1 MMFTLEI
8 IVDCNGLIRD
18 DLDRIVKSLSP
29 DNVVSGLKI
38 DTYVLHD
45 SKLVIYIEG
54 SRIGSVK
61 AAFNDIFRVLNP
73 LLELFKV
80 S

>member
-1 MMFTLEI
+1 MFTLEV
-8 IVDCNGLIRD
+8 IVDCNGLIKD
-18 DLDRIVKSLSP
+18 DLEGIVKSLSP

-38 DTYVLHD
+38 DIYVLHD
-45 SKLVIYIEG
+45 SKLAIYIEG
-54 SRIGSVK
+54 LRIGSVK

-73 LLELFKV
+73 LLELFKG